1 MAAPTP
7 QISHF
12 NRPFDALLQLYAD
25 AAAVATATTTTGS
38 LIADLGDGLVS
49 GEMVIDINSLAVAN
63 ADNIYTMILQGS
75 NSATFANT
83 IVDLCRVVVGHATAT
98 GESTSTSVATFKR
111 IIQGFTNTKLGVV
124 YRYARFRF
132 ITAGT
137 APSFDPE
144 CYLSLNR

>member
-38 LIADLGDGLVS
+38 LIADLGEGQVY
-49 GEMVIDINSLAVAN
+49 GEMVIDINGCAVAN
-63 ADNIYTMILQGS
+63 TDNLYTMILQGS

-83 IVDLCRVVVGHATAT
+83 VVDLCRVIVGHSTAT
-98 GESTSTSVATFKR
+98 GETTSTSVTTFKR
-111 IIQGFTNTKLGVV
+111 IIQPFSNAKLGTV
-124 YRYARFRF
+124 YRYVRFRF

-144 CYLSLNR
+144 CYLSINR